1 MLSFTILKAAALA
14 LAAVSSAMPT
24 TGTDDAK
31 SPDCCAGLT
40 APFNGAICH
49 PFIPAA
55 GKKCAPIWVNDA
67 LIRRDEETPVTPAIN
82 RRLEFFR
89 LPTGQLI
96 CDDGKNTEKCL
107 DRGRDAVADD
117 CTLLSSFW
125 ESRDRTGYWIINA
138 RDLAGQ
144 SWLRLVQHAS
154 CTFAVGNRN
163 DKIGNE
169 IRLGNLDLAAAV
181 NNGVY
186 SVSFGSIPPEKKQ

>member
-40 APFNGAICH
+40 APFDGAICH

-67 LIRRDEETPVTPAIN
+67 LIRRDEEAPVTPAIN

-117 CTLLSSFW
+117 CALLSSFW

-186 SVSFGSIPPEKKQ
+186 SCGPLNPNIES